1 MSLLGLSDEWV
12 IYEYFFM
19 EVRAFLEKQK
29 TKNSRIISILR
40 NRTQLEMIKLENDLH
55 LELCGKNKPF

>member
-29 TKNSRIISILR
+29 QKKLKIISIVKTGL
-40 NRTQLEMIKLENDLH
+40 
-55 LELCGKNKPF
+55 NKI